1 MKNLLNKRREAAAS
15 AVDQRPEAAEPP
27 TLFAADDLKEIERAE
42 VLRTDRRAALE
53 IGKKGRKHA

>member
-27 TLFAADDLKEIERAE
+27 TLFAADDLKEIERVEA
-42 VLRTDRRAALE
+42 LRTDRRAALE